1 MNQLLDKLSQIW
13 PDWKI
18 VEKIGEGSFGEVY
31 KAVRRDFAGTT
42 WSAIKAICIP
52 KDEEEIEEL
61 KAEGYS
67 LDQSYTYFRQVVKD
81 YTHEIR
87 LMDSVKGY
95 TNVVS
100 IDDYKIVESDDEMLW
115 YIFIRMELLTPLV
128 KKAAVDE
135 ITEPE
140 VIRAGIDLC
149 SALDVCRK
157 KNIVHRDIKPQNIF
171 VNDEGNYKLGDFGVA
186 RSLNRT
192 TNNLSKKG
200 APNYMAPELY
210 NSALR
215 ETNID
220 DAAKVDI
227 YSLGLVLYWMGNRS
241 KLPFLPTDKQI
252 ATPED
257 RERAF
262 IRRISGEALPGPAQV
277 SPELQR
283 IILKAC
289 AYKPEDRYASAE
301 EMKKDLIR
309 LRDGESVP
317 PQPPQPPQPKN
328 LWKLLCLI
336 LVIFATV
343 ILLLYLIPTPGE
355 DSYLIKIYN
364 AVISTPIPTQ
374 TPGETPT
381 PTSKEPSTKTP
392 RYIAADTS
400 TQEILSTA
408 TPTPIQA
415 ILATATSTTTPIPTP
430 TKIPAPTPT
439 PTETPVINE
448 GEMINRYGITNA
460 GNQAVRRQ
468 PDENGDNIL
477 TRLDRAQHVYLL
489 RADFNDAG
497 ESWTF
502 VEWKTGEYGYIR
514 TEYLNLLTQTDSEAW
529 DSAQETPAPI
539 YPTIPTPT
547 PTPVSVPKLTDLY
560 PGSTTRLHEFA
571 SSRTN
576 ERITTYAGPGAEY
589 GKAVKVAP
597 SSQKSV
603 TAYYAESDWVF
614 TKMILRGDLLYV
626 YVPRKYFDYL
636 DNVPEIKALEGVT
649 GTVRINE
656 VPRWG
661 PSEEYKKAEDC
672 SATKGTLVKAF
683 FTNGQY
689 TYCEYSCSAGTVR
702 MWLPSDAVTLT
713 GD

>member
-31 KAVRRDFAGTT
+31 KAVRQDFAGTT

-262 IRRISGEALPGPAQV
+262 IRRISGEALPGPALV

-309 LRDGESVP
+309 LRDGESAP
-317 PQPPQPPQPKN
+317 PPPPPPPHPPRW
-328 LWKLLCLI
+328 LILLVIAAVIGIGLVVWKLI
-336 LVIFATV
+336 QQ
-343 ILLLYLIPTPGE
+343 PDPPGPGRE
-355 DSYLIKIYN
+355 TSAGI
-364 AVISTPIPTQ
+364 IS
-374 TPGETPT
+374 ETPSET
-381 PTSKEPSTKTP
+381 VTLSGTGNEEPASIQTEILTEET
-392 RYIAADTS
+392 ADTPV
-400 TQEILSTA
+400 TEIQE
-408 TPTPIQA
+408 TPA
-415 ILATATSTTTPIPTP
+415 EE
-430 TKIPAPTPT
+430 PAPTPT
-439 PTETPVINE
+439 EAPVIIE
-448 GEMINRYGITNA
+448 GEMINRYGKTNA
-460 GNQAVRRQ
+460 GNPAVRRQ

-477 TRLDRAQHVYLL
+477 TRLDRDQHVYLL

-560 PGSTTRLHEFA
+560 PGSTTRLHEFG
-571 SSRTN
+571 SSKTN
-576 ERITTYAGPGAEY
+576 ERITTYAGPGEEY

-597 SSQKSV
+597 SSQKRV
-603 TAYYAESDWVF
+603 TAYYAENDWVF
-614 TKMILRGDLLYV
+614 TKMILRGGLLYV

-636 DNVPEIKALEGVT
+636 DNVPEIKALDGAA
-649 GTVRINE
+649 GTVRINA

-661 PSEEYKKAEDC
+661 PSEEYAEEKDC

-689 TYCEYSCSAGTVR
+689 TYCEYSCPAGTVR
-702 MWLPSDAVTLT
+702 MWLPSEAVTLT